1 MKAPFASL
9 AAALA
14 LLSGCAYPYTPRAL
28 PPATTPA
35 PPAMAASAP
44 AEQRPPVTILVS
56 IDGFRPDYLDR
67 GVTPNLSRLAA
78 GGVTAAMRPSFP
90 SKTAPNHWTLVTGL
104 VPDHHGVV
112 ANTIEDAAHPGE
124 TFTMANDD
132 PFWWNG
138 GEPLWVTA
146 EKAGIRTATMFW
158 PGSNVAWGG
167 VRDPQWPHP
176 VANGTRPHD
185 WQEFNQQISG
195 HQRVDAVI
203 DWLRRPAAT
212 RPAFVTLYFDTVDTA
227 GHTFGPAAPE
237 MTAAVAQVDG
247 WIGELVAGLA
257 TLGQPANLVI
267 VADHGMAPTSSAR
280 TIALDTIVPPAD
292 ARIID
297 TGPFATF
304 VPTPGREDAVAR
316 ALLAPHPHMQC
327 WRRQEIPARFRYGT
341 NPRIPPF
348 FCLADDGP
356 AGAWTIAKTA
366 PTRPF
371 TGGAHG
377 YDNDAA
383 DMRALFIA
391 NGPAFATGRRIG
403 TFDNVD
409 IAPLV
414 RDLLGL
420 PPGQRLDGDDRPFR
434 GVLRR

>member
-14 LLSGCAYPYTPRAL
+14 LLSGCAYPYTLRAL

-78 GGVTAAMRPSFP
+78 GGVSAAMRPSFP

-112 ANTIEDAAHPGE
+112 ANTIEDAARPGE

-267 VADHGMAPTSSAR
+267 VADHGMAPTSSTR

-304 VPTPGREDAVAR
+304 VPMPGREDAVAR
-316 ALLAPHPHMQC
+316 ALLTPHPHMQC

-348 FCLADDGP
+348 LCLAEDGP
-356 AGAWTIAKTA
+356 AGAWTISKTA